1 MRTSNIPGDTT
12 AAVAVHPTPLGPL
25 VLAATADALVL
36 CCYGTPE
43 TAVARLT
50 RAGLRTV
57 EEEHADAGRRE
68 LLAETRT
75 QLDAYLTG
83 ARRDFT
89 VPVDLRLATPF
100 SRLTVAALDAFVP
113 YGRTATYA
121 QLAVAID
128 RPRAARAVG
137 TALGANPVCVV
148 LPCHRIVGSG
158 GSLTGYAG
166 GLAAK
171 QFLLGLE
178 SRRDGL
184 TGQHEPEALSTG
196 LTAPDGLMAP

>member
-1 MRTSNIPGDTT
+1 MRTTLTPGDTE
-12 AAVAVHPTPLGPL
+12 AAVTAHPTPLGPL

-36 CCYGTPE
+36 CCYGTVE
-43 TAVARLT
+43 DAAARLARGGLRAVAEE
-50 RAGLRTV
+50 RADPAPLKV
-57 EEEHADAGRRE
+57 
-68 LLAETRT
+68 LAQARDE
-75 QLDAYLTG
+75 LDAYLTG

-100 SRLTVAALDAFVP
+100 SRQTVMALEAFVP

-121 QLAVAID
+121 QLAAALD

-158 GSLTGYAG
+158 GSLNGYAG
-166 GLAAK
+166 GLDAK
-171 QFLLGLE
+171 RFLLGLE
-178 SRRDGL
+178 AG
-184 TGQHEPEALSTG
+184 PA
-196 LTAPDGLMAP
+196 AP

>member
-1 MRTSNIPGDTT
+1 MPTSENPGDTA

-36 CCYGTPE
+36 CCFGTGE
-43 TAVARLT
+43 DATARIT
-50 RAGLRTV
+50 RGGLHAV
-57 EEEHADAGRRE
+57 EEERADAGAQKVLE
-68 LLAETRT
+68 ATRT

-83 ARRDFT
+83 ARRDVT

-100 SRLTVAALDAFVP
+100 CRRTVMALDAFVP

-121 QLAVAID
+121 ELAGELD

-158 GSLTGYAG
+158 GSLNGYAG

-171 QFLLGLE
+171 RFLLGLE
-178 SRRDGL
+178 AENG
-184 TGQHEPEALSTG
+184 P
-196 LTAPDGLMAP
+196 TAP

>member
-43 TAVARLT
+43 TGVARLT
-50 RAGLRTV
+50 RAGLRSV
-57 EEEHADAGRRE
+57 EEEHADAGSRAV
-68 LLAETRT
+68 LAETRT

-121 QLAVAID
+121 QLAAALD

-148 LPCHRIVGSG
+148 LPCHRIVGSQ

-178 SRRDGL
+178 SWPDDL
-184 TGQHEPEALSTG
+184 TGEREPGALPTG
-196 LTAPDGLMAP
+196 LTASTGPTAP